1 MKEVKMDWNKRSP
14 LPMLVK
20 SKKVLQSITDNAT
33 LFKTPP
39 VDLKEFGAAIDRA
52 ELAYNGRENGKLAR
66 LEYTNSFINLDG
78 FLRKLAP
85 YVSTLANGDAVII
98 GKAGFEPTSTEKKSV
113 AIPGTAIAPVLNTLG
128 NGKLKIKTK
137 KVTDAK
143 SYVHVVFLGQVS
155 NITVEGSFLKIAPS
169 TDPVIVI
176 SSGKLT
182 EEINN
187 LPIGATVTVVVL
199 AQNAAGIG
207 APSPEISKLIN

>member
-1 MKEVKMDWNKRSP
+1 MKEVKINWKKKAP

-20 SKKVLQSITDNAT
+20 AKNVLQSITDNAT

-39 VDLKEFGAAIDRA
+39 IDLKEFGAAIDRA
-52 ELAYNGRENGKLAR
+52 ELGYNGRENGKLAK

-98 GKAGFEPTSTEKKSV
+98 GKAGFDPTSTEKKSV
-113 AIPGTAIAPVLNTLG
+113 SVPDTAIAPMLNTPG

-155 NITVEGSFLKIAPS
+155 KITVEGSFLKIAPS
-169 TDPVIVI
+169 TDPVIII
-176 SSGKLT
+176 SKGKLK

-187 LPIGATVTVVVL
+187 LPIGATITVVVL
-199 AQNAAGIG
+199 AQNSAGIG